1 MDKITIEEG
10 LAINGYYISTIVGDS
25 MMPMLRNRRDTVKIV
40 PAETPLKKYDLPLYR
55 RPTGEC
61 VLHRIVKVKKGYYI
75 ICGDNRYSREKVPFE
90 WIIGV
95 MQSFYRD
102 DKEISADNKEYV
114 KYVKRVQCTYWPRRI
129 KRKIKKILRS
139 RELKKLK

>member
-61 VLHRIVKVKKGYYI
+61 VLHRIVKVKKAI
-75 ICGDNRYSREKVPFE
+75 ILFAEITDIPEKKFLLNGLLVLCNHFTEMIRRYPQ
-90 WIIGV
+90 II
-95 MQSFYRD
+95 R
-102 DKEISADNKEYV
+102 N
-114 KYVKRVQCTYWPRRI
+114 T
-129 KRKIKKILRS
+129 
-139 RELKKLK
+139 